1 MTTSLREPG
10 IQTLHDQV
18 VSLIAQRWAKAFQCK
33 VTIKTS
39 TEQNRRAS
47 SDQHTD
53 ITGWTFSP
61 QGNAVQW
68 IAEIETE
75 DSLTNR
81 DLLVRWKQGADTG
94 VPFYL
99 FVPRG
104 QRELA
109 MKQATAAE
117 VFFNGVYEYCFVNDV
132 FQVL

>member
-1 MTTSLREPG
+1 MTTTLREPG

-33 VTIKTS
+33 VTIKTGAQRHPWAES
-39 TEQNRRAS
+39 G
-47 SDQHTD
+47 QHTD
-53 ITGWTFSP
+53 IVGWTFRP
-61 QGNAVQW
+61 GGNAMQW

-75 DSLTNR
+75 DSLVNR
-81 DLLVRWKQGADTG
+81 DLLARWKQGADTG

-104 QRELA
+104 RRGMA

-117 VFFNGVYEYCFVNDV
+117 VFFNGVYEYCFVNGV
-132 FQVL
+132 FQIL